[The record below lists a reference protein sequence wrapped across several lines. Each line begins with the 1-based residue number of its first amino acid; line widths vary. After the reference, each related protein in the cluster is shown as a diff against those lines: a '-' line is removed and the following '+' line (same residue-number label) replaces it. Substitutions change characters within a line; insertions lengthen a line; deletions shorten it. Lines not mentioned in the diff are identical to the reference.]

1 MRARRFKT
9 QADIDRSISQGFGQ
23 GEGAAYQ
30 PWWRVQD
37 LPSRGRSRKVQGVKI
52 ERIHHVLSDLEYHY
66 LILLE
71 FSERVIDIR
80 EQYPVFPTEQAQKI
94 ALDLGITYPRFQSTS
109 LLYVMTTDFL
119 ITYLDDEGQPKLAA
133 RTLKYD
139 SELAEVK
146 PAKRQRT
153 LEKFELEKAI
163 LAAQGV
169 TDWAIVTP
177 ELIGQT
183 LARNLQWAR
192 AGAKLDRQ
200 FLRGETLARF
210 FDILE
215 FSFHRERPVSSMI
228 RAAASAMHVPYVDS
242 VNIFKYLIWCKGIR
256 LDIRSFELHLT
267 KPCPSLQFIGIPDM
281 NGFMKA
287 A

>member
-9 QADIDRSISQGFGQ
+9 QADIERSISQGFGQ

-52 ERIHHVLSDLEYHY
+52 DRIHHVLSDLEYQY

-80 EQYPVFPTEQAQKI
+80 EQYPLFPTEQAQRI
-94 ALDLGITYPRFQSTS
+94 AVELGIYYPRFHSTS

-119 ITYLDDEGQPKLAA
+119 VTYLDESGQPKFAA

-139 SELAEVK
+139 AELADAE
-146 PAKRQRT
+146 PAKLKRT

-163 LAAQGV
+163 LAAQGI
-169 TDWAIVTP
+169 TDWGIVTP
-177 ELIGQT
+177 SVIGDT
-183 LARNLQWAR
+183 LARNLQWVR
-192 AGAKLDRQ
+192 SGAKLDRQ
-200 FLRGETLARF
+200 FLRTDTLARF
-210 FDILE
+210 LDCLE
-215 FSFHRERPVSSMI
+215 LSFHHERVLSSLI
-228 RAAASAMHVPYVDS
+228 RAAASNMHVAYADG
-242 VNIFKYLIWCKGIR
+242 VNIFKYLIWCKAIQ
-256 LDIRSFELHLT
+256 LDLATTELQLS
-267 KPCPSLQFIGIPDM
+267 KPCPSLRFAGLRD
-281 NGFMKA
+281 NTALLKA